1 MTERTGA
8 MANGALIALGATAI
22 LDNLVAHWLLGLH
35 RAVPDTSVAVV
46 VETALVA
53 VGIACCW
60 SGWSG
65 SGTPGGDN
73 RPPCPGASATAT
85 RPDGLQAKDQGATWV
100 LTGAD
105 TWPPRRCERPVR

>member
-53 VGIACCW
+53 VGIALLLV
-60 SGWSG
+60 
-65 SGTPGGDN
+65 
-73 RPPCPGASATAT
+73 
-85 RPDGLQAKDQGATWV
+85 GLVRERHA
-100 LTGAD
+100 
-105 TWPPRRCERPVR
+105 RRR